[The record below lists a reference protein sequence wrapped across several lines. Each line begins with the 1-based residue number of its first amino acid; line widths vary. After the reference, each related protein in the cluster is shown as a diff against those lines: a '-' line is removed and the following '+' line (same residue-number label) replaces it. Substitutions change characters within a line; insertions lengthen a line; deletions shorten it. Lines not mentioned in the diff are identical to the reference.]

1 MTADQ
6 KAAINSLL
14 AIGTVLA
21 DIAHKSGTAWAVEK
35 AHRWREASDRWHEV
49 QGQIQCHSRDCDN
62 QADGSTL
69 LCTEC
74 WVGIGPYDR
83 PIGETQ

>member
-6 KAAINSLL
+6 KDAIGSLL
-14 AIGTVLA
+14 AIGTVLS
-21 DIAHKSGTAWAVEK
+21 DIAEKTGTSWAV
-35 AHRWREASDRWHEV
+35 ARSHRWKEAAAKWHEV
-49 QGQIQCHSRDCDN
+49 QDQVQCHSKDCDN
-62 QADGSTL
+62 QTDGSTL